1 MDTRRKITF
10 YLNPETN
17 EADRFVCQKTD
28 ETPQG
33 KGDVYGAPR
42 CLQGLL
48 LESRMSVFRSCSASY

>member
-33 KGDVYGAPR
+33 KGTFMARRAAYRVCFWKAG
-42 CLQGLL
+42 
-48 LESRMSVFRSCSASY
+48 

>member
-28 ETPQG
+28 ETPQA
-33 KGDVYGAPR
+33 KGEGYGAPR
-42 CLQGLL
+42 C
-48 LESRMSVFRSCSASY
+48 